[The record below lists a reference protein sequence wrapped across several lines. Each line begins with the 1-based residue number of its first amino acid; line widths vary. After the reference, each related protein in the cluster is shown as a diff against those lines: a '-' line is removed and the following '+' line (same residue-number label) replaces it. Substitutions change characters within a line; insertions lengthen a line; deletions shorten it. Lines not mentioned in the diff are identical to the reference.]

1 MGKDMN
7 EIYLE
12 KRMRWKTKPW
22 ESPGFKEQAED
33 EKCYTEN
40 KDGVGNK

>member
-22 ESPGFKEQAED
+22 GSPGFREQAED

-40 KDGVGNK
+40 KDGAGNK